1 MLEGGVRIGQQAP
14 SPDALIGLVVSARY
28 RCNNE
33 ERSRNSTP
41 KACYRFAIVDIRFGR
56 LMNVKLNGTPA
67 QRGVLFQPVSY
78 SVARL
83 LLGAAAPGSNCLAG
97 LRVLARCNS
106 VRLIFDN
113 VPQLFDDYIGPTVEL
128 SVVRRQ
134 CSSPLLADIAAGEPV
149 HL

>member
-1 MLEGGVRIGQQAP
+1 
-14 SPDALIGLVVSARY
+14 
-28 RCNNE
+28 
-33 ERSRNSTP
+33 
-41 KACYRFAIVDIRFGR
+41 
-56 LMNVKLNGTPA
+56 MNVKLNGTPA

-97 LRVLARCNS
+97 LRVFARCNS